1 MRWAAVGL
9 VLVVL
14 LGFCTYPA
22 MAATDER
29 YSYITVKN
37 ISINFENEHATI
49 TIDYSIDGGIQL
61 LVMLLG
67 KSDLKKKVVSAVN
80 YEDAD
85 VQEIDLERAV
95 IFVKRAAYDYGD
107 GAYWYPVHQF
117 NVVTPALTIIT
128 PQNVRYYERV
138 NATPTGIGYFCL

>member
-9 VLVVL
+9 VLLVL
-14 LGFCTYPA
+14 FGLCVYPA
-22 MAATDER
+22 MAATGER

-37 ISINFENEHATI
+37 ISIHLEDEHATI

-67 KSDLKKKVVSAVN
+67 KSDLKRKVVSAVN
-80 YEDAD
+80 YESAT

-117 NVVTPALTIIT
+117 NVVTPNLTIIT
-128 PQNVRYYERV
+128 PQNTRYYQRV
-138 NATPTGIGYFCL
+138 NATPTGIGYFRP